1 MGRPDPAGS
10 EDIGVARPQRIECID
25 DRSLLIAD
33 HPHFTAQGGILS
45 GGPNDQNIGYCRG
58 TSDGGRRR
66 LAGQP
71 RLQLE
76 AALEAARATRPSAK
90 RKSPVV

>member
-33 HPHFTAQGGILS
+33 HPHFTARGEILS
-45 GGPNDQNIGYCRG
+45 GGPRTRTSAIVAEYLTAVG
-58 TSDGGRRR
+58 TVWPGS
-66 LAGQP
+66 
-71 RLQLE
+71 
-76 AALEAARATRPSAK
+76 
-90 RKSPVV
+90 